1 MSEQAISG
9 GHGSVWDQV
18 VGQDRAVAQLLDAAA
33 RGPVHAYLFV
43 GPSGSTKLPAARA
56 FAAHLISGGD
66 DADQRDARLILLG
79 THPDVRE
86 FRRAGPSISAEQAP
100 RDRQGVV
107 ARADRGRPQGA
118 DPRRVPPAAAGRGGA
133 DAEDDRG
140 TATVDDVPDPLRLR
154 AERSHHDLV
163 ALRTNRLPSHRH
175 RRDHRTPGRRRCRA
189 GRRGHGR
196 DRIARRHRPGARA
209 RQRRTARR
217 TTGGIRPRPAPLERH
232 GFGRHPHRGRAA
244 GDDRRR
250 GRTADRASRAGDR
263 RPRRADRARTAT
275 GAADASSWRSAT
287 SANSAV
293 TAPTSCGP
301 GWRRS
306 PGRTATASRHRA
318 RPPTSTSA
326 PRRSA

>member
-33 RGPVHAYLFV
+33 PRPR
-43 GPSGSTKLPAARA
+43 PRLPLRRSERLDETAGGAGLRCTP
-56 FAAHLISGGD
+56 HLRRRRRRP
-66 DADQRDARLILLG
+66 A
-79 THPDVRE
+79 
-86 FRRAGPSISAEQAP
+86 RRAADPARHAP
-100 RDRQGVV
+100 RRPRVPTCRAVDLGRAGARDRQGVV

-163 ALRTNRLPSHRH
+163 ALRANRLPSHWH

-196 DRIARRHRPGARA
+196 DRIARRHRPGAGA
-209 RQRRTARR
+209 RQRRTSS
-217 TTGGIRPRPAPLERH
+217 PND
-232 GFGRHPHRGRAA
+232 GRHSPTS
-244 GDDRRR
+244 
-250 GRTADRASRAGDR
+250 RTA
-263 RPRRADRARTAT
+263 
-275 GAADASSWRSAT
+275 
-287 SANSAV
+287 
-293 TAPTSCGP
+293 
-301 GWRRS
+301 
-306 PGRTATASRHRA
+306 
-318 RPPTSTSA
+318 
-326 PRRSA
+326 